1 MFSITYLLFG
11 LLTYTTTAWNPF
23 PPVRWGNPISIASQE
38 IHSRITHEL
47 SESDYSVVKKL
58 NGFYGMI
65 GPNINVTSINK
76 LYDLFTGDG
85 NIQGVFFNNGELAF
99 TKTFIRTEKLLFEEE
114 HGQMPKH
121 FITRVIFM
129 FLNKVIGTPNFMG
142 VANTAMIK
150 IKNKI
155 YALFE
160 RDHPYLIDIDVD
172 NQNIKTVKKTNIA
185 GIETFSAHSKY
196 DPIQNLVHTID
207 YNFLDNSV
215 SYYSMDDNFEMIT
228 THKFHTSYLPLTH
241 DFIVLEKDIL
251 ICDSPLFFHIDS
263 KQIPV
268 KFHKDKPTIFR
279 TINKKTGETRTF
291 PHHDSFYI
299 FHYADYRESD
309 RHIEIYA
316 SVYENLDFSELNI
329 NGKYR
334 HIAIDKQTGKVHI
347 LKNPILE
354 KHNLDFP
361 IKMGKYVILRNIENN
376 RITGFLV
383 CDGLSIRKRIS
394 LDNKSACGEPIITEI
409 DGKAHLVTFA
419 YDQDQGYIVIV
430 NMETFHQIEIPIQ
443 HKINIGF
450 HSIYV
455 DKK

>member
-1 MFSITYLLFG
+1 MFSITYLLFW
-11 LLTYTTTAWNPF
+11 LLTYKTNALNLF
-23 PPVRWGNPISIASQE
+23 PPVRWGKTISITSQE

-65 GPNINVTSINK
+65 GPDINMTSVNR

-85 NIQGVFFNNGELAF
+85 NIQGVFFNNGELVF
-99 TKTFIRTEKLLFEEE
+99 TKKFIRTEKLLFEEE
-114 HGQMPKH
+114 HGQMPNN
-121 FITRVIFM
+121 IIARIIFM
-129 FLNKVIGTPNFMG
+129 LLNKVIGTPNFMG
-142 VANTAMIK
+142 VANTAMIN

-160 RDHPYLIDIDVD
+160 RDHPYLIDIDIE
-172 NQNIKTVKKTNIA
+172 NQRIKTVKKTNIA

-196 DPIQNLVHTID
+196 DPIHNLIHTID
-207 YNFLDNSV
+207 YNIFDNSV
-215 SYYSMDDNFEMIT
+215 SYYSMDDKFEMIKSQ
-228 THKFHTSYLPLTH
+228 KFHTSYLPLTH
-241 DFIVLEKDIL
+241 DFIVLENDIL
-251 ICDSPLFFHIDS
+251 ICDSPLSFHMDS

-291 PHHDSFYI
+291 PHHDGFYI
-299 FHYADYRESD
+299 FHYADYRESC

-334 HIAIDKQTGKVHI
+334 HIAIDKQTGTVHV

-361 IKMGKYVILRNIENN
+361 IKMGKYIILRNIENN
-376 RITGFLV
+376 RITGFFV

-394 LDNKSACGEPIITEI
+394 LDNKSACGEPIVTNI
-409 DGKAHLVTFA
+409 DDIPHLVTFA
-419 YDQDQGYIVIV
+419 YDEEHGYIVII
-430 NMETFHQIEIPIQ
+430 NMDNFHQIEIPIQ

-455 DKK
+455 NKE